1 MMKIGAQMYT
11 VREYC
16 KTLDSFADTLAK
28 LADMGFKVVQ
38 ISGTCPYTGE
48 WIDEQLKKNGL
59 ECAITHN
66 PYNEI
71 MNDTAALIEKHK
83 KFGCNF
89 IGLGGIGRKEKTIND
104 FIADVKPAV
113 KAIKEAGLHF
123 SYHNHS
129 EEFFK
134 VDGTNELEKMMAAF
148 APDELSFTFDTHW
161 AHAAGADPIQWLKKL
176 KGRVQCIHLKDIEL
190 YFGEN
195 GREIR
200 YGVVGKGNM
209 NFEGILA
216 AADESD
222 VQYGLIEQD
231 DCYGADPFECMKR
244 SYEFLTTRYGLK

>member
-1 MMKIGAQMYT
+1 MYT

-16 KTLDSFADTLAK
+16 KTLDSFADTLAR

-71 MNDTAALIEKHK
+71 MNDTASLIEKHK

-104 FIADVKPAV
+104 FIADVKPAI

-195 GREIR
+195 GRELR

-231 DCYGADPFECMKR
+231 DCYGADPFEC
-244 SYEFLTTRYGLK
+244 LKESLAYLRAQGYND

>member
-16 KTLDSFADTLAK
+16 KTLDSFADTLAR

-71 MNDTAALIEKHK
+71 MNDTASLIEKHK

-104 FIADVKPAV
+104 FIADVKPAI

-195 GREIR
+195 GRELR

-231 DCYGADPFECMKR
+231 DCYGADPFEC
-244 SYEFLTTRYGLK
+244 LKESLAYLRAQGYKD

>member
-11 VREYC
+11 VRDYC
-16 KTLDSFADTLAK
+16 KDLDSFAETLAK

-195 GREIR
+195 GRELR

-231 DCYGADPFECMKR
+231 DCYGADPFEC
-244 SYEFLTTRYGLK
+244 LKESLAYLRAQGYKD

>member
-1 MMKIGAQMYT
+1 MYT
-11 VREYC
+11 VRDYC
-16 KTLDSFADTLAK
+16 KDLDSFAETLAK

-195 GREIR
+195 GRELR

-231 DCYGADPFECMKR
+231 DCYGADPFEC
-244 SYEFLTTRYGLK
+244 LKESLAYLRAQGYKD